1 MASEISADS
10 GTPATRDTDQP
21 AMTRPSVRAS
31 LAGLRDQRGRA
42 VGGGQ
47 DDAGVPATAWASVS
61 ASQCGGDSS
70 SAAISASMPPSSVRR
85 MPMRSMRAARK
96 KALAAVAAP

>member
-1 MASEISADS
+1 M
-10 GTPATRDTDQP
+10 TPA
-21 AMTRPSVRAS
+21 AI
-31 LAGLRDQRGRA
+31 
-42 VGGGQ
+42 
-47 DDAGVPATAWASVS
+47 PATAWASVS
-61 ASQCGGDSS
+61 ASQCGAAADSS